1 MAKDKKPEKPT
12 FTTSPVTEPR
22 YINLGND
29 NVSPNGNKKG
39 GSNNTS
45 NK

>member
-1 MAKDKKPEKPT
+1 MAQDKKPEKPT
-12 FTTSPVTEPR
+12 YVTKPKTEPR
-22 YINLGND
+22 NIALGDKIN
-29 NVSPNGNKKG
+29 PNANKKG